1 MGALVKK
8 LFSLF
13 HGGKNYKLIIM
24 YKSMVFV
31 VLLVCGRLALAAPKP
46 QSDQIED
53 AIDKG
58 FAKLS
63 EVSGAPKEA
72 LENAAETF
80 TKIAGFIKTA
90 TYNIESMYA
99 EMSEVEDLGN
109 EISNDFLLQFNEV
122 KNDIRECRQELR
134 ILAVSTVTHS
144 KDLKDLVDGLDNNP
158 DIVLLEATID
168 TMKQLLIKT
177 KERLTNANTKYRNAI
192 RIMEDIESRMKI
204 LSLDLENRANEN
216 SDEYKS
222 FAHDVRA
229 GTYTGCGG
237 LAVGMI
243 VADIFGCLGFCSAS
257 VTSSCFGAG
266 IASVEGV
273 LAAYRNSIAEFLEK
287 TDNIKGSIDGMEEAV
302 SEAVNVLEYEL
313 SIINEWE
320 EISDNLSIKI
330 EKYPVKYLQKFKA
343 IRKIFLRNVIDLS
356 EVAQKF
362 LDQPI
367 SFFGDDDQE
376 T

>member
-1 MGALVKK
+1 
-8 LFSLF
+8 
-13 HGGKNYKLIIM
+13 
-24 YKSMVFV
+24 MVFV

-58 FAKLS
+58 LAKLS

-90 TYNIESMYA
+90 TDNIESMYA

-144 KDLKDLVDGLDNNP
+144 KDLKDHVDGLDNNP
-158 DIVLLEATID
+158 DIVLLQATID
-168 TMKQLLIKT
+168 TMKELLIKT

-192 RIMEDIESRMKI
+192 RIMIDIESRMKI

-216 SDEYKS
+216 SDEYKK
-222 FAHDVRA
+222 FENEVRG
-229 GTYTGCGG
+229 GTYGGCGG

-243 VADIFGCLGFCSAS
+243 VADALGCLGLCSAT
-257 VTSSCFGAG
+257 VTTTCFGVG
-266 IASVEGV
+266 ITSVEGV
-273 LAAYRNSIAEFLEK
+273 LAAYRKSVAEFLEK
-287 TDNIKGSIDGMEEAV
+287 TTNIKESIDGMEDSVIEAV
-302 SEAVNVLEYEL
+302 KVLEYEL
-313 SIINEWE
+313 SIIHEWE
-320 EISDNLSIKI
+320 QISDNLGNKI

-343 IRKIFLRNVIDLS
+343 IRKIFLRNVVDLA

-367 SFFGDDDQE
+367 SFFGDDKQE

>member
-1 MGALVKK
+1 
-8 LFSLF
+8 
-13 HGGKNYKLIIM
+13 
-24 YKSMVFV
+24 MVFV

-58 FAKLS
+58 LAKLS

-90 TYNIESMYA
+90 TDNIESMYA

-134 ILAVSTVTHS
+134 RLAVTTVKHS
-144 KDLKDLVDGLDNNP
+144 EDLKDLVDGLDKNP
-158 DIVLLEATID
+158 DIVLLQATID
-168 TMKQLLIKT
+168 TMKDLLINT
-177 KERLTNANTKYRNAI
+177 KEKLTNANTKYRNAI
-192 RIMEDIESRMKI
+192 RVMIDIDSRMKI
-204 LSLDLENRANEN
+204 LSLELENLGNEN
-216 SDEYKS
+216 SEEYKK
-222 FAHDVRA
+222 FAHEIRA
-229 GTYTGCGG
+229 GTYGSCGG
-237 LAVGMI
+237 LAAGMI
-243 VADIFGCLGFCSAS
+243 VADIFGCLGLCSAS
-257 VTSSCFGAG
+257 VTSSCFVAG
-266 IASVEGV
+266 VSSVEGV
-273 LAAYRNSIAEFLEK
+273 LAAYRKSVAEFLEK
-287 TDNIKGSIDGMEEAV
+287 SNNIKGSIDGMEEAV
-302 SEAVNVLEYEL
+302 KEAVNVLEYEL
-313 SIINEWE
+313 SIIHEWE
-320 EISDNLSIKI
+320 EISDNLSNKI
-330 EKYPVKYLQKFKA
+330 EKYPIKYLQKYKA
-343 IRKIFLRNVIDLS
+343 IRKIFLRNVVDLG

-362 LDQPI
+362 LDQPV